1 MQQVFEDAV
10 IDTISDLINYDCLDR
25 GGSPK
30 NPTALLRKYGA
41 PDYEIRP
48 KGYWFRTTK
57 RGLRELVYE
66 TQGSYKI
73 TNARPMLRKALASV
87 PNTHAGDKLRVLI
100 QDRSGCSAPV
110 RFTYIWK

>member
-10 IDTISDLINYDCLDR
+10 IETISELINYDSLGY
-25 GGSPK
+25 GGPK

-48 KGYWFRTTK
+48 KGYWFRTTR
-57 RGLRELVYE
+57 RGNRELVYE
-66 TQGSYKI
+66 TQGSYRI
-73 TNARPMLRKALASV
+73 SAARPMLRKALASV
-87 PNTHAGDKLRVLI
+87 PGTHAGDKLRVLI

-110 RFTYIWK
+110 RFTYTWK